1 MFLYTEIRP
10 TLGVVSFLHSA
21 YAESSL

>member
-1 MFLYTEIRP
+1 VYTEIRP